1 LIENVMMK
9 NKQKFLAIIP
19 AFNEEGSV
27 GKVVEDVKK
36 YLPQADALVVNDGS
50 TNLASEKAKAVKLL
64 KLSALK
70 NYHTLS

>member
-1 LIENVMMK
+1 MMK
-9 NKQKFLAIIP
+9 NKQKLLAIIP

>member
-1 LIENVMMK
+1 MK
-9 NKQKFLAIIP
+9 NKQKLLAIIP

-50 TNLASEKAKAVKLL
+50 TDQTLERARASGATVLNLPYNLGIGGGDAGRL
-64 KLSALK
+64 
-70 NYHTLS
+70 

>member
-9 NKQKFLAIIP
+9 NKQKLLAIIP

>member
-1 LIENVMMK
+1 MIENVMMK
-9 NKQKFLAIIP
+9 NKQKLLAIIP